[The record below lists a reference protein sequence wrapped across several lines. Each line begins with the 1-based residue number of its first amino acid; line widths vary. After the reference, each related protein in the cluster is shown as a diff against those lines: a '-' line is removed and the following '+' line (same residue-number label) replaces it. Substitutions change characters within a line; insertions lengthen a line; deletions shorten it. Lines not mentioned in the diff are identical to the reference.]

1 MALIEVS
8 SSLSQID
15 PSSFLGDGFEL
26 SSQTI
31 IPSEEFSG
39 SFVEGTNNIEFYI
52 YNAQGRVEFA
62 DYNFTNYQ
70 ITNNSNPNSPGTN
83 IINLT
88 PEEDV
93 IDRGYSNGQLTAFY
107 NFINLELSSSIDNA
121 YYISEIS
128 SDRTEIR
135 LKSNYISNDDIQTS
149 FIQFEQQLISAE
161 YFDEFYISFGN
172 NENHIGV
179 NTKIDIPNINDE
191 DQEVSILI
199 KLYDALP
206 SQYKVEDQIYV
217 FTKTAESL
225 AYQIEFEETINV
237 PDDTIQL
244 RGPNTNLS
252 IKDFTN
258 ADTGYKSKNEL
269 INTNS
274 SASKDELIN
283 VLNRKGI
290 QLTPNYSSA
299 SFNEFVNFSSAKAR
313 INNFITKVT
322 NIQSYEEDIR
332 LLNATTGSNSTA
344 VSSSVAALW
353 TRIEDEIKN
362 FDGYEY
368 YQYYNTGLFS
378 KSIINAFKFRG
389 NC

>member
-1 MALIEVS
+1 M
-8 SSLSQID
+8 
-15 PSSFLGDGFEL
+15 
-26 SSQTI
+26 
-31 IPSEEFSG
+31 
-39 SFVEGTNNIEFYI
+39 
-52 YNAQGRVEFA
+52 
-62 DYNFTNYQ
+62 
-70 ITNNSNPNSPGTN
+70 
-83 IINLT
+83 
-88 PEEDV
+88 
-93 IDRGYSNGQLTAFY
+93 
-107 NFINLELSSSIDNA
+107 
-121 YYISEIS
+121 
-128 SDRTEIR
+128 
-135 LKSNYISNDDIQTS
+135 K
-149 FIQFEQQLISAE
+149 
-161 YFDEFYISFGN
+161 
-172 NENHIGV
+172 
-179 NTKIDIPNINDE
+179 K
-191 DQEVSILI
+191 
-199 KLYDALP
+199 
-206 SQYKVEDQIYV
+206 
-217 FTKTAESL
+217 
-225 AYQIEFEETINV
+225 TINV

-258 ADTGYKSKNEL
+258 ADTGYKNKNEL

-344 VSSSVAALW
+344 VSSSIAALW

-368 YQYYNTGLFS
+368 YQYYNTGSDAYPKTGSCLSF
-378 KSIINAFKFRG
+378 
-389 NC
+389 